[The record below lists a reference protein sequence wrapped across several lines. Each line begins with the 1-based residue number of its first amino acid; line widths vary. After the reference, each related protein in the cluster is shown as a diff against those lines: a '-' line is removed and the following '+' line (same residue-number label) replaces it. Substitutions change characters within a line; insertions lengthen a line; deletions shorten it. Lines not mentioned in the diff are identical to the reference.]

1 LTAEVAAQPK
11 RRGRTVEA
19 GEEDGVASPL
29 RLRDRVRSSLRSL
42 LSPSLLGL
50 PVEAHEL
57 RTARL
62 VLRPYRVTDAAD
74 WRRIE
79 DDEGVR
85 RGLDWP
91 LRTERQVD
99 EHLLARTT
107 HRTLAV
113 PGDLLVLAVE
123 HDGRVIGD
131 VSLHLRTVAAETRV
145 AEIGW
150 LQLTAEGG
158 HGYAT
163 EAARAMLDLAFDELG
178 ACLVTAV
185 VDRTNTSSARLALRL
200 GFGLAGGTAQC
211 ATFVLTQAGHDAG
224 RAAQPS
230 SRAAE
235 APPLGAKS
243 VDNL

>member
-1 LTAEVAAQPK
+1 MTSLP
-11 RRGRTVEA
+11 RRPH
-19 GEEDGVASPL
+19 PL
-29 RLRDRVRSSLRSL
+29 RSLRSL
-42 LSPSLLGL
+42 WGAPVLGL
-50 PVEAHEL
+50 PVEAHEV

-62 VLRPYRVTDAAD
+62 LLRPYGVADAAD

-79 DDEGVR
+79 DDEEVR

-91 LRTERQVD
+91 LRTARQVD
-99 EHLLARTT
+99 AHLLARTA
-107 HRTLAV
+107 HRTLSA

-131 VSLHLRTVAAETRV
+131 VSLHLRTVAPETRI
-145 AEIGW
+145 AEVGW

-163 EAARAMLDLAFDELG
+163 EAARAMLDIAFDELG

-185 VDRTNTSSARLALRL
+185 IERSNTSSARLALRL
-200 GFGLAGGTAQC
+200 GFRLAGGTPERA
-211 ATFVLTQAGHDAG
+211 AFVLSEADHTTE

-230 SRAAE
+230 RGAVE
-235 APPLGAKS
+235 TPPFGTES

>member
-1 LTAEVAAQPK
+1 MTSLP
-11 RRGRTVEA
+11 RR
-19 GEEDGVASPL
+19 PL
-29 RLRDRVRSSLRSL
+29 RHRGLVHGLRALWG
-42 LSPSLLGL
+42 SPELEL
-50 PVEAHEL
+50 PVVAHEL

-62 VLRPYRVTDAAD
+62 LLRPYRITDDAD

-91 LRTERQVD
+91 LRTERQAH
-99 EHLLARTT
+99 EHLLARTAHT
-107 HRTLAV
+107 VLAA

-131 VSLHLRTVAAETRV
+131 VSLHLRTVAPETRL

-163 EAARAMLDLAFDELG
+163 EAARAMLDLAFGELG

-185 VDRTNTSSARLALRL
+185 IEQSNTSSARLAQRL
-200 GFGLAGGTAQC
+200 GFRLAGGTAQRT
-211 ATFVLTQAGHDAG
+211 TFVLSEADHTADS
-224 RAAQPS
+224 AAQPS
-230 SRAAE
+230 RGAVE
-235 APPLGAKS
+235 TPPFGTKS

>member
-1 LTAEVAAQPK
+1 MTSLP
-11 RRGRTVEA
+11 RRPR
-19 GEEDGVASPL
+19 PL
-29 RLRDRVRSSLRSL
+29 RHGGLMRGLSGLRALW
-42 LSPSLLGL
+42 SPPVLGM
-50 PVEAHEL
+50 PVVAREV

-62 VLRPYRVTDAAD
+62 LLRPYRATDDAD

-79 DDEGVR
+79 DDEEVR

-91 LRTERQVD
+91 LRTPRQAH

-107 HRTLAV
+107 HTSLSE

-145 AEIGW
+145 VEIGW
-150 LQLTAEGG
+150 LQLTSEGG
-158 HGYAT
+158 RGYAT
-163 EAARAMLDLAFDELG
+163 EAARAMLDLAFGEVG

-185 VDRTNTSSARLALRL
+185 VDRSNLSSARLALRL
-200 GFGLAGGTAQC
+200 GFRLAGETAQR
-211 ATFVLTQAGHDAG
+211 ATFVLAEADDAAL
-224 RAAQPS
+224 RAAQPTCGS
-230 SRAAE
+230 ADT
-235 APPLGAKS
+235 PPFGTKS

>member
-1 LTAEVAAQPK
+1 MASLP
-11 RRGRTVEA
+11 RRPHL
-19 GEEDGVASPL
+19 PL
-29 RLRDRVRSSLRSL
+29 HLRGPFSGLRALRVLWSA
-42 LSPSLLGL
+42 PAIGT
-50 PVEAHEL
+50 PVEAHEV

-62 VLRPYRVTDAAD
+62 LLRPYRLSDEAD

-79 DDEGVR
+79 DDEEVR

-91 LRTERQVD
+91 LRTARQVRD
-99 EHLLARTT
+99 HLMARTAHT
-107 HRTLAV
+107 VLSR

-123 HDGRVIGD
+123 RDGHVIGD

-163 EAARAMLDLAFDELG
+163 EAARALLDLAFGELG

-185 VDRTNTSSARLALRL
+185 VERTNVASARLALRL
-200 GFGLAGGTAQC
+200 GFRPAGGTARH
-211 ATFVLTQAGHDAG
+211 ATFVIA
-224 RAAQPS
+224 
-230 SRAAE
+230 AAE
-235 APPLGAKS
+235 HRPCPELLAAPELPPLGAENAE
-243 VDNL
+243 NL

>member
-1 LTAEVAAQPK
+1 MTSLP
-11 RRGRTVEA
+11 RRPR
-19 GEEDGVASPL
+19 PL
-29 RLRDRVRSSLRSL
+29 RSLRSL
-42 LSPSLLGL
+42 WGAPVLGL
-50 PVEAHEL
+50 PVEAHEV

-62 VLRPYRVTDAAD
+62 LLRPYRAADAAD

-79 DDEGVR
+79 DDEEVR

-91 LRTERQVD
+91 LRTSRQVGA
-99 EHLLARTT
+99 HLLARTA
-107 HRTLAV
+107 HRTLSA

-131 VSLHLRTVAAETRV
+131 VSLHLRTVAPETRI
-145 AEIGW
+145 AEVGW

-163 EAARAMLDLAFDELG
+163 EAARAMLDVAFDELG

-185 VDRTNTSSARLALRL
+185 IERSNTSSARLALRL
-200 GFGLAGGTAQC
+200 GFRLAGGTPERS
-211 ATFVLTQAGHDAG
+211 TFVLSEADHTTE

-230 SRAAE
+230 RGAVE
-235 APPLGAKS
+235 TPPLGTKS

>member
-1 LTAEVAAQPK
+1 MVALP
-11 RRGRTVEA
+11 RRPHRPLHLRGPLSGLRT
-19 GEEDGVASPL
+19 L
-29 RLRDRVRSSLRSL
+29 RLLWSS
-42 LSPSLLGL
+42 PAIGA
-50 PVEAHEL
+50 PVVAREL

-62 VLRPYRVTDAAD
+62 LLRPYRSSDEPD

-79 DDEGVR
+79 DDEEVR

-91 LRTERQVD
+91 LRTVRQVRD
-99 EHLLARTT
+99 HLMARTT
-107 HRTLAV
+107 HTVLSR

-123 HDGRVIGD
+123 RDGRVIGD

-163 EAARAMLDLAFDELG
+163 EAARALLDLAFGELG

-185 VDRTNTSSARLALRL
+185 IDRTNLASARLALRL
-200 GFGLAGGTAQC
+200 GFRPAGGTARY
-211 ATFVLTQAGHDAG
+211 ATFVIA
-224 RAAQPS
+224 
-230 SRAAE
+230 AAE
-235 APPLGAKS
+235 HRCGQTLQAAPELPEHGVESAE
-243 VDNL
+243 NL

>member
-1 LTAEVAAQPK
+1 MTSLP
-11 RRGRTVEA
+11 RRPR
-19 GEEDGVASPL
+19 PL
-29 RLRDRVRSSLRSL
+29 RSLRSL
-42 LSPSLLGL
+42 WAGPVPGL
-50 PVEAHEL
+50 PVEAHEV
-57 RTARL
+57 RTPRL
-62 VLRPYRVTDAAD
+62 LLRPYRATDAAD

-79 DDEGVR
+79 DDEEVR

-91 LRTERQVD
+91 LRTSRQVAA
-99 EHLLARTT
+99 HLLARTA
-107 HRTLAV
+107 HRTLSA

-131 VSLHLRTVAAETRV
+131 VSLHLRTVAPETRI

-163 EAARAMLDLAFDELG
+163 EAARAMLDLAFGELG

-185 VDRTNTSSARLALRL
+185 IERSNTSSARLALRL
-200 GFGLAGGTAQC
+200 GFRLAGGTAQR
-211 ATFVLTQAGHDAG
+211 ATFVLAEADHAAEC
-224 RAAQPS
+224 AAQPS
-230 SRAAE
+230 RGAVE
-235 APPLGAKS
+235 TPPLGTKS

>member
-1 LTAEVAAQPK
+1 MTSLP
-11 RRGRTVEA
+11 RRPH
-19 GEEDGVASPL
+19 PL
-29 RLRDRVRSSLRSL
+29 RSLRSL
-42 LSPSLLGL
+42 WSAPSLGL
-50 PVEAHEL
+50 PVEAHEV

-62 VLRPYRVTDAAD
+62 LLRPYRAADAAD

-79 DDEGVR
+79 DDEEVR

-91 LRTERQVD
+91 LRTSRQVD
-99 EHLLARTT
+99 AHLLARTA
-107 HRTLAV
+107 HRTLST
-113 PGDLLVLAVE
+113 PGDLLVLAME

-131 VSLHLRTVAAETRV
+131 VSLHLRTVAPETRS
-145 AEIGW
+145 AEVGW

-185 VDRTNTSSARLALRL
+185 IERSNVSSARLALRL
-200 GFGLAGGTAQC
+200 GFRLAGGTPER
-211 ATFVLTQAGHDAG
+211 ATFVLSEAEHTIE

-230 SRAAE
+230 RGAVE
-235 APPLGAKS
+235 TPPFGTKC